1 MQTSTPARSIRLTGA
16 SNFRDLGGYAGQDGR
31 TLKWRRLFRS
41 DHLGALNDADVALL
55 TALGLERACDFRGGD
70 ERLQQVCAIPGLPV
84 HSLAIDPTVVQAM
97 KALMQSGGSLTASD
111 TVRLMQ
117 DTYRAFVHHHA
128 HRFAELFVH
137 LLRGDGP
144 LVFHC
149 TAGKDRT
156 GFAAALVLMSLGVSR
171 TVAMQDYLLT
181 NALYRMP
188 DAASSSLPQEALQV
202 LWRVQEGFLNAA
214 FEAVDADFGG
224 LSHYLDTA
232 LGVGRRERERLAELY
247 LQP

>member
-41 DHLGALNDADVALL
+41 DHLGALNAADVALL
-55 TALGLERACDFRGGD
+55 TALGLARACDFRGGD

-224 LSHYLDTA
+224 LSNYLDTA